1 MAKTRTEV
9 LKEKYSFHPDSIKY
23 VLPGAEILKYIGQ
36 DIALLEFTK
45 NAEGKWE
52 SNQKK
57 ARIDRLYDFEPMTM
71 TYMCDYQVGNVDGEY
86 DPEIKSIRIQP
97 EGASYE
103 NPEETGEA
111 KRFLPISKRFEV
123 IEDGLFY
130 SRVAELW
137 DSRKTLPIDSL
148 KELSDSKDQGIQL
161 RYSRNV
167 GAAIVLDEDNTIL
180 YIRIHKLKLNHKAG
194 NKYSLR
200 IENDDRYW
208 TCMISSDDETY
219 DFEGLGKMKIIDLM
233 SE

>member
-1 MAKTRTEV
+1 
-9 LKEKYSFHPDSIKY
+9 
-23 VLPGAEILKYIGQ
+23 
-36 DIALLEFTK
+36 
-45 NAEGKWE
+45 
-52 SNQKK
+52 
-57 ARIDRLYDFEPMTM
+57 MTM

-111 KRFLPISKRFEV
+111 KRFLPISKRFEI

-148 KELSDSKDQGIQL
+148 KELSDSKDQGSQL

>member
-1 MAKTRTEV
+1 
-9 LKEKYSFHPDSIKY
+9 
-23 VLPGAEILKYIGQ
+23 
-36 DIALLEFTK
+36 
-45 NAEGKWE
+45 
-52 SNQKK
+52 
-57 ARIDRLYDFEPMTM
+57 
-71 TYMCDYQVGNVDGEY
+71 MCDYQVGNVDGEY

-123 IEDGLFY
+123 IEDGMFY

-137 DSRKTLPIDSL
+137 DTRKTLPIDSL
-148 KELSDSKDQGIQL
+148 KEISASKDQGIQL

-167 GAAIVLDEDNTIL
+167 GAAVVLDEDNTVL
-180 YIRIHKLKLNHKAG
+180 YIRIHKLRLNHKAG

-200 IENDDRYW
+200 IENDDRSW
-208 TCMISSDDETY
+208 TCMISADDETY